1 MHRIIISKFISLII
15 TGNQTN
21 LKETLKT
28 KNMKKNNIWTIF
40 TLSLT
45 LFFTQA
51 AIAQDNETRS
61 DTLRKNAVKIF
72 LDCPSCDINYTR
84 EQITFANFVRDV
96 KEAQVFIIIT
106 EQRAGSGG
114 TQFTFKYEGLK
125 DFKGINDTLVYTTNP
140 DETSA
145 IVREKKTNMLQMGL
159 MKYVA
164 RSPLFSEI
172 EIRHN
177 TELEQEEV
185 VDKWNYWVF
194 SLSTQPQFQAEES
207 DKQFEIRNSI
217 EISKVTPD
225 IKIELE
231 MDQDYS
237 QRRVLDDE
245 GGDTTYVT
253 NELQG
258 DNLFVKSLGEHWS
271 AGLKWNIGT
280 STRENYDLRNDLL
293 PSIEYDLFPYSEA
306 THRQLRFLY
315 SAGVQYNNY
324 IDSTIY
330 NKMEETLFKQE
341 MNIAF
346 QIQER
351 WGSINLALQG
361 SAYFND
367 LTKNRLEL
375 MTSLNLRI
383 FKGLSLQINGS
394 VARVNDQIN
403 LRKGGISDAERLLRL
418 TEISSQYRIQG
429 GIGLTYTFG
438 SIYNNVVNPRFGFGG
453 GGGGPRPDYD

>member
-1 MHRIIISKFISLII
+1 
-15 TGNQTN
+15 
-21 LKETLKT
+21 
-28 KNMKKNNIWTIF
+28 MKKNNLLFVLSIF
-40 TLSLT
+40 LIP
-45 LFFTQA
+45 FFTQS
-51 AIAQDNETRS
+51 AIGQNEGPKS

-72 LDCPSCDINYTR
+72 LDCTSCDINYTR
-84 EQITFANFVRDV
+84 EQITYANFVRDV

-114 TQFTFKYEGLK
+114 TQYTFTYEGLK

-140 DETSA
+140 DETST
-145 IVREKKTNMLQMGL
+145 IIREKKTNMLQMGL
-159 MKYVA
+159 MNYVA
-164 RSPLFSEI
+164 RSPLFDQI
-172 EIRHN
+172 EIKHN
-177 TELEQEEV
+177 TDLEREEV
-185 VDKWNYWVF
+185 TDRWNYWVF
-194 SLSTQPQFQAEES
+194 ALSTQPQFQAEES
-207 DKQFEIRNSI
+207 DKQFEIRNSLNI
-217 EISKVTPD
+217 TKVTPD

-231 MDQDYS
+231 MDQNYS

-271 AGLKWNIGT
+271 AGVKWNIGS

-315 SAGVQYNNY
+315 SAGLQYNNY

-330 NKMEETLFKQE
+330 NEVEETLFKQE
-341 MNIAF
+341 LNIAF

-351 WGSINLALQG
+351 WGSVNLALLG
-361 SAYFND
+361 STYFND
-367 LTKNRLEL
+367 LSKNRLEL

-383 FKGLSLQINGS
+383 FKGLTLQINGS
-394 VARVNDQIN
+394 VAYINDQIN
-403 LRKGGISDAERLLRL
+403 LKKGGISDADRLLQLREL
-418 TEISSQYRIQG
+418 STQYRIQG

-453 GGGGPRPDYD
+453 GGGGGDSGPQGSDRD